1 MPETP
6 TVPELP
12 ELPEAVAAPRSRR
25 SLQLVWLVPLVAAL
39 VGGWLAVK
47 AILDKGPTITIAF
60 QTAEGLEAGK
70 TKLKYKDVDLGLVT
84 GVALAPDTSHV
95 VVTAE
100 LVKEAKRY
108 LVEDTRF
115 WVVRPRVSG
124 GTVTGIGTLLSGS
137 YIGVDIGRSDKPRQA
152 FVGLEIPPIVT
163 FNEPGRFFTL
173 RGDNAGS
180 LDVGSPIYYRRLKA
194 GQIVSYDLD
203 KGGKGIVMKLFVNAP
218 YDKFVNGNTR
228 FWHASGID
236 VTVNSSGMTIDT
248 QSAVSILIGGLAFE
262 TPAESADLP
271 PAAANAEFRLFPNR
285 YEALRNPEP
294 DVMKLAMVFEESVR
308 GLQPGAEIDFRGV
321 GVGTVTS
328 IKPHVDPKSRH
339 FNIRVKADFFPRR
352 LRSSSNSKAP
362 VLSNDQRRALV
373 NGMIQRGLRAQLRTA
388 SLLTG
393 QLYVAL
399 DFFPQAARPKPRPA
413 EQLDDDDLPE
423 MPTVPS
429 SLLELQETLS
439 SVALKIK
446 KIPFEEIGADLQT
459 TLKSASRMMDRI
471 DAELMPDARALLLD
485 AREALRS
492 ADAALKPDSPLS
504 QDARD
509 AMREVARAA
518 AAFRALADYLDRH
531 PEALISGKKA
541 EPADGN
547 EDRKEDKK
555 EEKK

>member
-1 MPETP
+1 MPDTP
-6 TVPELP
+6 ALP
-12 ELPEAVAAPRSRR
+12 ELPEAVAAPKSRR
-25 SLQLVWLVPLVAAL
+25 SLQLVWLIPLVAAL

-47 AILDKGPTITIAF
+47 AILEKGPTITIAF

-100 LVKEAKRY
+100 LVKDAKRY

-115 WVVRPRVSG
+115 WVVRPRFSG

-137 YIGVDIGRSDKPRQA
+137 YVGVDIGLSDKPREN

-163 FNEPGRFFTL
+163 VNEAGRFFTL

-180 LDVGSPIYYRRLKA
+180 LDAGSPIYYRRLKA

-203 KGGKGIVMKLFVNAP
+203 KAGRGIVMRIFISAP
-218 YDKFVNGNTR
+218 YDNFVNDNSR

-262 TPAESADLP
+262 TPSESADLP
-271 PAAANAEFRLFPNR
+271 PAAAGTEFRLFPNR
-285 YEALRNPEP
+285 YEALRNPET

-328 IKPHVDPKSRH
+328 IRPHVDPQSRH
-339 FNIRVKADFFPRR
+339 FNIRVNADFYPRR
-352 LRSSSNSKAP
+352 MRSNSKSKAP
-362 VLSNDQRRALV
+362 VLSNEQRRALLA
-373 NGMIQRGLRAQLRTA
+373 GMIKRGLRAQLRTA

-399 DFFPQAARPKPRPA
+399 DFFPAAAKVKARPGER
-413 EQLDDDDLPE
+413 LDDDDLPE

-439 SVALKIK
+439 SVAAKIK
-446 KIPFEEIGADLQT
+446 KIPFEEIGADLQA
-459 TLKSASRMMDRI
+459 TLKSATRMMDRI
-471 DAELMPDARALLLD
+471 DAELMPDARALLTD

-504 QDARD
+504 QDARS

-541 EPADGN
+541 EPADAKADKP
-547 EDRKEDKK
+547 EDRKE
-555 EEKK
+555 EKK